1 MAGLVIAGV
10 LASAM
15 GTLSS
20 AISSLASSTYPDL
33 FRLSKRARAF
43 NPRQEMFWS
52 RAFTLFWGLAL
63 IGGAMLFTDTRNPVV
78 ELGLRI
84 ASVTYGSLLGIFFLG
99 LLSRRPKPGDAFAGF
114 LAGIVAMALILMLTQ
129 VDYTWHTLIGC
140 LVTVGVG
147 HARARLR
154 G

>member
-1 MAGLVIAGV
+1 MVRPPLSARRSVENPPPMGLDRIDYAIIAV
-10 LASAM
+10 
-15 GTLSS
+15 
-20 AISSLASSTYPDL
+20 Y
-33 FRLSKRARAF
+33 
-43 NPRQEMFWS
+43 
-52 RAFTLFWGLAL
+52 L
-63 IGGAMLFTDTRNPVV
+63 IGVAWVGTRI
-78 ELGLRI
+78 GGRQR
-84 ASVTYGSLLGIFFLG
+84 SSQDYFLG